1 MSATNVAIENER
13 LQAEKEQLKQA
24 VTSHAIVDQAIGALV
39 VLGQVPPEE
48 AFEALRDVS
57 QRTNTKL
64 RVVAEEV
71 LQFALGGTLPDPQL
85 TELRRA
91 LARLRGECVRARGGS
106 PPPEGPGGRVPVGEE
121 LDDV

>member
-1 MSATNVAIENER
+1 MCSFAVSTRRPSESLSATNVAIENER

-57 QRTNTKL
+57 
-64 RVVAEEV
+64 RVIVKSCGSV
-71 LQFALGGTLPDPQL
+71 GLFRLQ
-85 TELRRA
+85 
-91 LARLRGECVRARGGS
+91 
-106 PPPEGPGGRVPVGEE
+106 
-121 LDDV
+121 

>member
-1 MSATNVAIENER
+1 MCSFAVSTHRPSESLSATHFAIENER
-13 LQAEKEQLKQA
+13 LQAEMEHLKQA

-91 LARLRGECVRARGGS
+91 LAR
-106 PPPEGPGGRVPVGEE
+106 
-121 LDDV
+121 